1 MTELHTARAL
11 EVVIMLAKVMSVGI
25 SGIDGFPVTVEV
37 DKSGGMPGFE
47 IVGLPDASV
56 KESRERV
63 RSALRNSH
71 LDYPL
76 GHFTINLAPAD
87 MRKEG
92 PSFDLPIAVGVL
104 ICAGDIAQGALDG
117 MMVAGELGLSGSV
130 NAINGALPMA
140 ITARELGYR
149 RIMLPRIN
157 AEEARCIQGLDVIP
171 VSDMGEIAAYLKG
184 ALDIRPLETLRY
196 SELISARKFSS
207 DFADVHGQRAAKRA
221 LEIAAAGAHN
231 VIMVGEPGSG
241 KTMMARCLP
250 SILPDMTFEEAL
262 EVTRIHSVA
271 GSNRGGGLMTERP
284 FCAPHHTA
292 SVPSIVG
299 GGANAMPG
307 AISKAHCGVLLLDEL
322 PEYPRSV
329 LESLRQPL
337 EDGSITIARAHAQ
350 AVYPARLMLVC
361 SMNPCPC
368 GFYGS
373 QLHKCR
379 CTASEIRRYRNKVS
393 GPLLDRIDIQIEVES
408 VPINQISMR
417 TAEESSETI
426 LKRVTAAR
434 NIQLERYAKDGI
446 TCNAQLNARL
456 REKYCQLG
464 DDARSLLESAA
475 EMMHLSS
482 RGYTRL
488 LKVARTIADLDGGGE
503 IRTEHVA
510 EAVQYR
516 SLDGKY
522 WNA

>member
-1 MTELHTARAL
+1 
-11 EVVIMLAKVMSVGI
+11 MLAKVMSVGI

-37 DKSGGMPGFE
+37 DKSGGMPGFD

-63 RSALRNSH
+63 KSALRNSH
-71 LDYPL
+71 LEYPL

-87 MRKEG
+87 LRKEG

-104 ICAGDIAQGALDG
+104 
-117 MMVAGELGLSGSV
+117 
-130 NAINGALPMA
+130 
-140 ITARELGYR
+140 
-149 RIMLPRIN
+149 
-157 AEEARCIQGLDVIP
+157 
-171 VSDMGEIAAYLKG
+171 
-184 ALDIRPLETLRY
+184 
-196 SELISARKFSS
+196 
-207 DFADVHGQRAAKRA
+207 
-221 LEIAAAGAHN
+221 
-231 VIMVGEPGSG
+231 
-241 KTMMARCLP
+241 
-250 SILPDMTFEEAL
+250 
-262 EVTRIHSVA
+262 
-271 GSNRGGGLMTERP
+271 
-284 FCAPHHTA
+284 
-292 SVPSIVG
+292 
-299 GGANAMPG
+299 
-307 AISKAHCGVLLLDEL
+307 LLDEL
-322 PEYPRSV
+322 PEYPRPV

-337 EDGSITIARAHAQ
+337 EDGSITISRAHAQ

-373 QLHKCR
+373 QLHQCR

-417 TAEESSETI
+417 RPEESSETI

-434 NIQLERYAKDGI
+434 NIQLERYANDGI

-456 REKYCQLG
+456 REKYCQL
-464 DDARSLLESAA
+464 DDDTRSLLESAA

-482 RGYTRL
+482 RGYTRV
-488 LKVARTIADLDGGGE
+488 LKVARTIADLDGGGD
-503 IRTEHVA
+503 IRMEHVA